1 MMTKSN
7 SILLKPEKKKP
18 RDSFFAKFLDFIQ
31 FCALERRH
39 LLGNFLNAI
48 LEENKRCEL

>member
-7 SILLKPEKKKP
+7 SIFAEAWKKN
-18 RDSFFAKFLDFIQ
+18 RDSFLAKFLDFIQ

>member
-7 SILLKPEKKKP
+7 SIFAEAWKKT

>member
-7 SILLKPEKKKP
+7 SILLKPEKKP